1 MGYTIFLNNRKNVT
15 SDCDQDTANLHLED
29 SYSDSKSQGLKQ
41 RPRFE
46 QTDCQSYWYII
57 HLRLSLVIF
66 FHTSLISY
74 SENT

>member
-1 MGYTIFLNNRKNVT
+1 MT

-46 QTDCQSYWYII
+46 QNDCQSYWYII
-57 HLRLSLVIF
+57 HLRLVSSHLF
-66 FHTSLISY
+66 SHKSNQLF
-74 SENT
+74 

>member
-1 MGYTIFLNNRKNVT
+1 MT
-15 SDCDQDTANLHLED
+15 SDCDQDTANLHLDD
-29 SYSDSKSQGLKQ
+29 SYSDSKSQCLKQ

>member
-15 SDCDQDTANLHLED
+15 SDCDQDTANLHLDD

-46 QTDCQSYWYII
+46 QTDRQSY
-57 HLRLSLVIF
+57 
-66 FHTSLISY
+66 
-74 SENT
+74 